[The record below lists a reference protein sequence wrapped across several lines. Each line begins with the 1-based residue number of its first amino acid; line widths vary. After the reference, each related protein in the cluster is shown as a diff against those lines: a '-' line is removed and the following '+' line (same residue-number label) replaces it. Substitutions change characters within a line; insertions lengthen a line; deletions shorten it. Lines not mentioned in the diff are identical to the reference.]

1 MAKKMIEQIREA
13 EIRADEI
20 VKQASATAQR
30 HITDAREQGNHL
42 MKEAMAQAESDK
54 AQMLTEAL
62 RQSEEIRRQAEEEA
76 IAAQTKMEKTTA
88 VRKVSAVKMAARAL
102 IN

>member
-1 MAKKMIEQIREA
+1 MAKQMIEQIREA

-20 VKQASATAQR
+20 VKQASAAAER

-42 MKEAMAQAESDK
+42 MKQAVARAEADK
-54 AQMLTEAL
+54 AQMLAEAL
-62 RQSEEIRRQAEEEA
+62 RQSEAIRREAEEEA
-76 IAAQTKMEKTTA
+76 IAAQSKMEKTTA
-88 VRKVSAVKMAARAL
+88 VRKSSAVKMAARAL